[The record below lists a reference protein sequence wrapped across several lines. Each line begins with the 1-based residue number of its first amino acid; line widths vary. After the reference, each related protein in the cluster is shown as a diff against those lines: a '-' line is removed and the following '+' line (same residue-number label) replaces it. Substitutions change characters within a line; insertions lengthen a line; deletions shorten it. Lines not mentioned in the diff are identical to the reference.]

1 MRDII
6 IIGAGGVGKETLFI
20 IEEINKIKSTWN
32 ILGIIDDNEDLQGK
46 NINGYNVL
54 GKISY
59 LNKYD
64 KKKNKPNLVIAISN
78 YNVKKN
84 IVEKLKDKFKFAT
97 IIHPSVNIHNTV
109 EIGEGTIIYSGV
121 IMTTNINI
129 GNHVLISP
137 KCGIGHDSILKD
149 YVSLYWNVNISGND
163 IIEEGVTI
171 GSAATVIQ
179 GKKIGGGAIIGAGA
193 VVIQDIISNTTN
205 VGVPSKRID
214 IIKDIKKVG

>member
-20 IEEINKIKSTWN
+20 IEEINKQKPTWN
-32 ILGIIDDNEDLQGK
+32 ILGIIDDNESLHGK
-46 NINGYNVL
+46 SINGYRVL
-54 GKISY
+54 GNINY
-59 LNKYD
+59 LSKYD
-64 KKKNKPNLVIAISN
+64 KKKNKPNLVVAISN

-84 IVEKLKDKFKFAT
+84 IVKKLRDEFNFAK

-129 GNHVLISP
+129 GSHVLISP

-163 IIEEGVTI
+163 VIEEGVTI
-171 GSAATVIQ
+171 GSAATIIQ
-179 GKKIGGGAIIGAGA
+179 GKKIGRGAIIGAGA
-193 VVIQDIISNTTN
+193 VVIQDVISNTTN
-205 VGVPSKRID
+205 VGVPSKRVD
-214 IIKDIKKVG
+214 SIKDIKKVG

>member
-20 IEEINKIKSTWN
+20 IEEINKQKPTWN
-32 ILGIIDDNEDLQGK
+32 ILGIIDDNESLHGK
-46 NINGYNVL
+46 SINGYRVL
-54 GKISY
+54 GNINY
-59 LNKYD
+59 LSKYD
-64 KKKNKPNLVIAISN
+64 KKKNKPNLVVAISN

-84 IVEKLKDKFKFAT
+84 IVKKLRDEFNFAK

-129 GNHVLISP
+129 GSHVLISP